1 MFDFIRNN
9 KRLAQ
14 IVLAI
19 LVVPLALFGMDAYF
33 SDGPGGREVAR
44 VGDSAI
50 STAEFDR
57 QLQERQERIR
67 RDSEGQVDAA
77 LFKTREFRQAVLEG
91 MINDRALQLF
101 MAESRINV
109 PAAQLQE
116 LIASEAA
123 FQVDGQFSRE
133 RYEAFVASQGMNV
146 AMFEYT
152 LAQDLRQEQVVQGIG
167 RSAFA
172 GRAAVKGL
180 VDIQLEERVI
190 SELSFPR
197 ERYEADVTISDEVVE
212 TFYRENAEA
221 FMRAPRLKADYLVL
235 DAAAVGREINI
246 DAGRLRT
253 FYEGNPSRYGVPEER
268 RARHI
273 LIRAASSASDAEI
286 EQAQAKANELLAE
299 VRANPAR
306 FEEIAKRESQDPGSA
321 SRGGDLGFFGP
332 GAMVPEFEEAVFGGE
347 VGKTSEVIR
356 TDFGFHIIEVTDIK
370 PAQLQPFDEVRDE
383 IAEELLAQEV
393 SRRMPELAEQFANA
407 VYEQPD
413 SLAPAAE
420 ALGLEVRR
428 SDWLSRDSAKIAGYD
443 DARLM
448 DALFDPQTRANDE
461 NVPAVEVERG
471 VMVSARVVEY
481 EEAAQMSL
489 EEVAG
494 AIRTRLRADEGARI
508 ALERGEDALAKLR
521 AGERVSGRWSDPY
534 AEQRGSPSLPGQA
547 LRAVF
552 SVDAET
558 LPAYAGAQMPDGGY
572 VVFRVESAGKLEIAE
587 DAPEVRALGRQYDNL
602 VAEQE
607 FAAFVRTLR
616 QRYGVEIDQT
626 LVAPEQN

>member
-57 QLQERQERIR
+57 QLLERQERIR
-67 RDSEGQVDAA
+67 RDSEGQVDAG

-332 GAMVPEFEEAVFGGE
+332 GAMVPGFEEAVFGGE

-494 AIRTRLRADEGARI
+494 SIRARLRADEAARI
-508 ALERGEDALAKLR
+508 ASERGEDALAKLR

-572 VVFRVESAGKLEIAE
+572 VVFRIESAGKLEIAE